1 VALQFGIF
9 DHVDD
14 NGTPLADLFE
24 TRLKLVEQ
32 YDRSGFR
39 SYHIAEHHSTPLG
52 MAPSPSVFLAAVAQR
67 SQRLRF
73 GPLLYVT
80 PMYHP
85 LRVAEEVV
93 MLDHMSRGRLEL
105 GLGRGASP
113 IEIAGFDVEPAD
125 APAMNREATDLI
137 LKALTSEVVSYEGKF
152 YRCKNVRIEA
162 RPLQQ
167 PYPPLWFAPTEPGR
181 AADAARLKGNMVTL
195 SPNAGVKALTENYR
209 AAWQAQ
215 GDEAADLP
223 LLGVFRHVVVADT
236 DGKARDLARPAYRRW
251 RRHMAFLWEWGGLP
265 LPDRRR
271 LSGRIRRAGNDER
284 GYRRR
289 AGNRPPLRPRQHRA
303 DRHHLFRQRFRF
315 RLIAL
320 RCGGAF
326 GRVVRERGHA
336 GISLNKQ
343 RRAGHRGREFAN
355 RLQALELQRLRRA
368 EALLLVRARVERG
381 ECPRAQALHSRAV
394 MGSVAIAF
402 IQRTRIGAR
411 VREQVPAA
419 RLVVMHANHL
429 MAEGTFRVQRIERP
443 SSD

>member
-1 VALQFGIF
+1 MALQFGIF

-67 SQRLRF
+67 SRRLRF

-113 IEIAGFDVEPAD
+113 IEIAGFDVDPAD

-137 LKALTSEVVSYEGKF
+137 LKALTSEVVSHEGKF

-195 SPNAGVKALTENYR
+195 IPNAGVKALTEAYR

-215 GDEAADLP
+215 GDKAADLP
-223 LLGVFRHVVVADT
+223 LLGVFRHVVVADS
-236 DGKARDLARPAYRRW
+236 DGKARDLARPAYRQW

-265 LPDRRR
+265 LPDRRG
-271 LSGRIRRAGNDER
+271 LSGRIRRAGDDEH
-284 GYRRR
+284 GCRRR
-289 AGNRPPLRPRQHRA
+289 TGNRAPLRRRQRRA

-320 RCGGAF
+320 RGGGAL
-326 GRVVRERGHA
+326 GRAVRERSHA

-343 RRAGHRGREFAN
+343 QRAGHRGAESSRTDDKLLSYNDFGVPKRCFSFGRGSNVASVPEPRHFI
-355 RLQALELQRLRRA
+355 LAL
-368 EALLLVRARVERG
+368 
-381 ECPRAQALHSRAV
+381 
-394 MGSVAIAF
+394 
-402 IQRTRIGAR
+402 
-411 VREQVPAA
+411 
-419 RLVVMHANHL
+419 
-429 MAEGTFRVQRIERP
+429 
-443 SSD
+443 